1 MANDPNTIQ
10 YVIQEDGFWYIA
22 SKEKNPYVPYITVS
36 AKGVANGLSTEYN
49 DGYDFGPDSYDPN
62 STASIPYTQTAGIQE
77 AVNYGSDIF
86 INGENFPIQTQIN
99 IPDKAIRIRGKTPS
113 APTVIGPTLTA
124 SVSSGSTVI
133 YPANNTT
140 SNFPKGLFYYSM
152 SESVGFAF
160 ETILFNCNGININ
173 GIYIQ
178 GPTNGA
184 QAYGKLDNVSA
195 INIAPA
201 YSGIYLSIVYNSTI
215 SNGFA
220 TGYGYSITYSNANSV
235 FWIKNFQDFTV
246 SGESFSGFAVVT
258 KGIQQQ
264 ITVGSTG
271 SSLLVDGGS
280 FSNAFAP
287 YCLFINGAAVTDVT
301 FKNTSFIVPAPNTN
315 SVSDAGF
322 MGFGGSGSNIA
333 SLSFYN
339 CGFSVSSSSTTPKYN
354 MFSSSGIGTL
364 IAKDCNVGVSGG
376 TSGVIPSLTG
386 NGTIFPFSL
395 LANPENNAFNAQY
408 LMVYDPVITLSANPP
423 ASATV
428 YQNTNPY
435 DIEIDLP
442 AYASTSGTAGYVTIA
457 KGATDTPTAISN
469 QYVSG
474 DTSSTTTQ
482 IIRLRVP
489 AGWYYEFTASGVTF
503 ATASVFA
510 D

>member
-1 MANDPNTIQ
+1 MTIIIQQPKDSNGNPQPMVYDSDSGKIIVDSEGYVLMGMDKPLIDVPSKANFINTP
-10 YVIQEDGFWYIA
+10 
-22 SKEKNPYVPYITVS
+22 K
-36 AKGVANGLSTEYN
+36 
-49 DGYDFGPDSYDPN
+49 
-62 STASIPYTQTAGIQE
+62 TQTAGIQE

-160 ETILFNCNGININ
+160 ENILFNCNGININ

-195 INIAPA
+195 INIAPP
-201 YSGIYLSIVYNSTI
+201 YSGIYLSTVYNSTI

-220 TGYGYSITYSNANSV
+220 TGYGYSITYSNVNSV

-264 ITVGSTG
+264 ITLVDTG
-271 SSLLVDGGS
+271 ASLLVDGGS

-287 YCLFINGAAVTDVT
+287 YCLFINGAAATDVT
-301 FKNTSFIVPAPNTN
+301 FENTSFIVPAPNTN

-354 MFSSSGIGTL
+354 MFLSSGIGTL

-408 LMVYDPVITLSANPP
+408 LMVYDPIITLSANPP
-423 ASATV
+423 ASATA

-435 DIEIDLP
+435 DIRIYLP
-442 AYASTSGTAGYVTIA
+442 VYATTSGTAGTVAYGENASSTVTEM
-457 KGATDTPTAISN
+457 TPKFISG
-469 QYVSG
+469 S
-474 DTSSTTTQ
+474 TSSTSVE
-482 IIRLRVP
+482 IIELVVP
-489 AGWYYEFTASGVTF
+489 AGHYFEFTGSGVTF
-503 ATASVFA
+503 GTAVVKA
-510 D
+510 A